1 MADELKIKVKLSEDI
16 QTAKQDL
23 ARIRDKG
30 GFSNTIGEQR
40 YKKAQG
46 ILTQIQGQDISKLK
60 GPELTRF
67 LNQLVELRSIIDKGA
82 VSIGNYSKEYLAQ
95 QNKVEVANKKYITSQ
110 GKLSQALQAQEEA
123 LQKIKK
129 DYNKIYINKS
139 TGR

>member
-1 MADELKIKVKLSEDI
+1 MADELKIKVKLSEDV

-95 QNKVEVANKKYITSQ
+95 QSKVEAANKKYITSQ

-129 DYNKIYINKS
+129 DDK
-139 TGR
+139 